1 MIRAAGG
8 IVWRET
14 AEGPKVAV
22 VHRAR
27 YDDWCLPKGKLK
39 EKESW
44 EEAALRE
51 VNEETGCEARII
63 GFAGRV
69 SYEVR
74 GKPKL
79 VFFYTMEA
87 IGECLFK
94 ESDEIKEVLWLFPEE
109 ALEKLDYEQEREML
123 SKSSSPAH

>member
-14 AEGPKVAV
+14 PEGRKVAV
-22 VHRAR
+22 VHRTR

-39 EKESW
+39 ENESW

-51 VNEETGCEARII
+51 VNEETGCEARIT

-79 VFFYTMEA
+79 VLFYTMEA
-87 IGECLFK
+87 IGECLFT
-94 ESDEIKEVLWLFPEE
+94 ESDEIKEVLWLLPEE
-109 ALEKLDYEQEREML
+109 ALKKLHYAKERDVL
-123 SKSSSPAH
+123 SKFSSPAH